1 MTNNKDYVFHINW
14 EDRHKQSY
22 KVGIL
27 AQLDEM
33 FYLVIKDKE
42 KAETAYSKG
51 FIGIPGFRQ
60 EEIYRSHELFDFF
73 KNRILQKN
81 DQNPCEELAVT
92 KAKSMVDSYWAEK
105 VPDKVTKKYR
115 KIILEAYDLQEKKKM
130 AEEVK
135 NSEQPFVEEGND
147 STDFRDV
154 I

>member
-1 MTNNKDYVFHINW
+1 MMNKDYVFHINW

-27 AQLDEM
+27 AQLDEQ

-42 KAETAYSKG
+42 KAETAYSRG

-60 EEIYRSHELFDFF
+60 EEVYRSHELFDFF

-81 DQNPCEELAVT
+81 DQNPCEELAAT
-92 KAKSMVDSYWAEK
+92 KAKSMVDSYWVEK
-105 VPDKVTKKYR
+105 IPDKVTKKYR

-130 AEEVK
+130 AKEE
-135 NSEQPFVEEGND
+135 ND
-147 STDFRDV
+147 LDKALGKKDDDSSDFRDV
-154 I
+154 V